1 MSDIGTPNDDCDC
14 KDARERDATW
24 SVGGGGRLTNRLGVL
39 FSAAGNTA
47 ILDAFG
53 SPVEVGAG
61 VGVRLGGAT
70 VTVIPT
76 VGLSDAS
83 PRYAVNVA
91 IGAEIFRR

>member
-1 MSDIGTPNDDCDC
+1 MC
-14 KDARERDATW
+14 
-24 SVGGGGRLTNRLGVL
+24 GGRRLTNRLGVL

-53 SPVEVGAG
+53 PPVEVGAG

-70 VTVIPT
+70 LTVIPT